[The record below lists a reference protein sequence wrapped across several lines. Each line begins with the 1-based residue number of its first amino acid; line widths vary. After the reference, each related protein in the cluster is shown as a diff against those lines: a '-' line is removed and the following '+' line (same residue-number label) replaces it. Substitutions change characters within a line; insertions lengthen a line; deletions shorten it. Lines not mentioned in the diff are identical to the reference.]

1 MNAPIESAPP
11 ADLKQNPLVNYLKI
25 FQNQHKVI
33 SVLYKG
39 LIVSFSGFI
48 LLLSFLI
55 ITVFDSQLIPL
66 WGKIALGVI
75 DLMLILGVAKAFYEL
90 SRYKRKSVS
99 VLNQVYNYLN
109 ADLAKF
115 EKIKSEHEAIAQS
128 HKKLQNKILSIS
140 SKAKKHGIED
150 YKGWDCQVCPNCHT
164 SLEMLVE
171 VCPQCHHNLAKTF
184 TN

>member
-1 MNAPIESAPP
+1 MNAPIDSQSLS
-11 ADLKQNPLVNYLKI
+11 DLKQNPLVNYLKI

-55 ITVFDSQLIPL
+55 VTVFDSQLIPL
-66 WGKIALGVI
+66 WGKITLGLI

-90 SRYKRKSVS
+90 SRYKRRSVS
-99 VLNQVYNYLN
+99 ILNQVYNYLN
-109 ADLAKF
+109 DDLAKF

-128 HKKLQNKILSIS
+128 HKKLQNKILAIS
-140 SKAKKHGIED
+140 SKSKKHGVAD
-150 YKGWDCQVCPNCHT
+150 YKGWDCKICPNCQT

-171 VCPQCHHNLAKTF
+171 VCPQCHHSLSKPF